1 MYADDHQIYEIGKE
15 MCNLLQGNL
24 QKYQM
29 MTIRRKRARNEQT
42 SVNVKG
48 EIITESENL
57 QLLGATVHRRLNF
70 NEHINSVCMKA
81 SQRISVL
88 MRRLRN
94 LIPTV
99 ANIQLY

>member
-42 SVNVKG
+42 SITVKG

-57 QLLGATVHRRLNF
+57 QLRTLAYLLTEDSSLTNTS
-70 NEHINSVCMKA
+70 IA
-81 SQRISVL
+81 Y
-88 MRRLRN
+88 
-94 LIPTV
+94 
-99 ANIQLY
+99 A